1 MNCEEKISKCEEIKS
16 DPYIIINDSSGGK
29 SEFRLEN
36 SKRIKVRIIRVDNC
50 VIKDDTTRCDYV
62 IEIPIIKVV
71 LFVELKGNKVEYGI
85 KQLEN
90 TINHICFKNRYG
102 SDLRKIAYLVA
113 TKVKIPASKRD
124 NYKQKFRK
132 EYNCLLIIGEH
143 VKEDIEKIL
152 EQRLKSKRS

>member
-16 DPYIIINDSSGGK
+16 DPDIIINDSSGSK

-62 IEIPIIKVV
+62 IEIPIDNIKVV
-71 LFVELKGNKVEYGI
+71 LFVELKGNKVEDGI

-90 TINHICFKNRYG
+90 TINHICFKNRYD
-102 SDLRKIAYLVA
+102 SDLQKRAYLVI
-113 TKVKIPASKRD
+113 TKVKIPVSKID
-124 NYKQKFRK
+124 NSKKKFRK
-132 EYNCLLIIGEH
+132 EYNCLLIIREY
-143 VKEDIEKIL
+143 VKEDTEKIL
-152 EQRLKSKRS
+152 GQLSNKD